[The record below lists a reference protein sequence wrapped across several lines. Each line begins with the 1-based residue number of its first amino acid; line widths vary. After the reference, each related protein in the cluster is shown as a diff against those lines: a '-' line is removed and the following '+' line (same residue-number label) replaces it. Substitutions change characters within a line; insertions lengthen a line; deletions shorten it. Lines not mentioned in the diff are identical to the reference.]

1 MVTMDFAAAQYCKH
15 SIRHPAL
22 SFIAGTKGAGP
33 SNGKRL
39 PDKPGRLNEP
49 ANRLHYAESDAV
61 TLFRP
66 LRFAS

>member
-1 MVTMDFAAAQYCKH
+1 MNENDHFDVSHQASLNLCFC
-15 SIRHPAL
+15 PAERVR
-22 SFIAGTKGAGP
+22 KEAGP
-33 SNGKRL
+33 SNLKRL

-66 LRFAS
+66 LHFAS